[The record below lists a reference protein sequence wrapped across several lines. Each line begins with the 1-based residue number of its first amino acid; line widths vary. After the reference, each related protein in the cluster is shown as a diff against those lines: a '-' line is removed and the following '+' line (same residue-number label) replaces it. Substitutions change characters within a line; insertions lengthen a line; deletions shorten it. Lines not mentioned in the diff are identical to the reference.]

1 MRARLLAR
9 RAYAARACPYQ
20 VRTPDVARVQR
31 RTERKWV
38 LASPFLRDEESI
50 PEMRVSPS
58 PCLAAPPLQRTPAH
72 AAHTGTRASPRHAAC
87 CGLETPFHLRVH
99 LRHGLA
105 PAAHAPNGC
114 RPRGSTLATA
124 PLWRSRLGATWP
136 ASAAWLRCL
145 KVPSRSTN
153 SKRKCKNFRLLLLR
167 DLIKQSLNI
176 GQMGDRGG
184 GEDLPVYPRCALR
197 TAESQ
202 IVLQH
207 QEARARSRHL
217 QGRPSRV
224 GGRHLEAHT
233 PAANPAPASW
243 RRRADLIKRR
253 LAEASRRAWRP
264 ADIQWLR

>member
-1 MRARLLAR
+1 MRARLWVCQTACVCACACMRARLLAR

-58 PCLAAPPLQRTPAH
+58 PCLAAPPLPPFPVSSPPPRQHSR

-153 SKRKCKNFRLLLLR
+153 SKRKCKNFKLLLLR

-176 GQMGDRGG
+176 GQGG
-184 GEDLPVYPRCALR
+184 TGK
-197 TAESQ
+197 
-202 IVLQH
+202 
-207 QEARARSRHL
+207 
-217 QGRPSRV
+217 
-224 GGRHLEAHT
+224 GGK
-233 PAANPAPASW
+233 
-243 RRRADLIKRR
+243 I
-253 LAEASRRAWRP
+253 
-264 ADIQWLR
+264 